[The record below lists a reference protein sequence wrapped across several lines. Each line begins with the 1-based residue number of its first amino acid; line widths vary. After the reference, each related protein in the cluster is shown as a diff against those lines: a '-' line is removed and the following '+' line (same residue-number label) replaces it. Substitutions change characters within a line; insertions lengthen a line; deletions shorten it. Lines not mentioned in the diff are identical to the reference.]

1 VEPILLG
8 KLPKEK
14 GIAMLAFLSE
24 LSTLVCVPL
33 NDSGMLVGGNVTKG
47 FKPNTVYNT
56 VNGVAF
62 EGNGLR
68 VTI

>member
-1 VEPILLG
+1 
-8 KLPKEK
+8 
-14 GIAMLAFLSE
+14 MLAFLSE

>member
-1 VEPILLG
+1 
-8 KLPKEK
+8 
-14 GIAMLAFLSE
+14 MLAFLSE

-33 NDSGMLVGGNVTKG
+33 NDSGRLIDARVKKA

-56 VNGVAF
+56 VHGVAF